1 MLQRSVEV
9 TLRHSVR
16 AQTAPH
22 EAIYLFIHIF
32 EFCVAHRFILYHIE
46 HAWFR
51 NKLIQ
56 NLSKINLHLGER
68 GTEKETH

>member
-1 MLQRSVEV
+1 MLQHSVEV

-32 EFCVAHRFILYHIE
+32 EFNVAHCFILYHK
-46 HAWFR
+46 HACFS
-51 NKLIQ
+51 NKLIP
-56 NLSKINLHLGER
+56 NISKINLHLGER
-68 GTEKETH
+68 GTEKETQ

>member
-16 AQTAPH
+16 AKLH
-22 EAIYLFIHIF
+22 LIYLFIHIF
-32 EFCVAHRFILYHIE
+32 EFYVAHCFILYHIK
-46 HAWFR
+46 HAWFS

-68 GTEKETH
+68 GTEKATQ